1 MVFLFTSVFEP
12 EKWNKNSL
20 VVDAWLGSVYTQE
33 EFCIVNKKSP
43 HYDISNDF
51 SGKIQHI
58 TKYVKNGVSYRTYEK
73 NHMVSQVAMF

>member
-1 MVFLFTSVFEP
+1 LLA
-12 EKWNKNSL
+12 KNCIKL
-20 VVDAWLGSVYTQE
+20 LGVYTQE